1 VVEISQ
7 TRNHHGCE
15 TCGAKPVCHG
25 WLVRQPVAVMFAPEF
40 CPNAHI
46 LFKLEI
52 DQPVTRHRQQP
63 LRRRAARPNPA
74 GSNRWSGRD
83 DLSEEI

>member
-1 VVEISQ
+1 VEISQ
-7 TRNHHGCE
+7 TRNHHSCE

-25 WLVRQPVAVMFAPEF
+25 WLVRQPVTVMFAPEF

-52 DQPVTRHRQQP
+52 DQPVTRHRK
-63 LRRRAARPNPA
+63 
-74 GSNRWSGRD
+74 
-83 DLSEEI
+83 